1 MRDRAQPPFTPAAAA
16 LATIIEAIS
25 DLIFAAACLPASAIS
40 VIVFFST
47 SSALSR
53 AFLTISLGLGTG
65 FGDDLRR
72 LVLSLPDQTV
82 GFGTAFLQP
91 LVVELLVSS

>member
-1 MRDRAQPPFTPAAAA
+1 MNAGSSAASFTPAAVA

-53 AFLTISLGLGTG
+53 AFLTISSAWARASATIFAASFLASPT
-65 FGDDLRR
+65 RR
-72 LVLSLPDQTV
+72 SASARP
-82 GFGTAFLQP
+82 F
-91 LVVELLVSS
+91 SSPSS